1 MVGFGAG
8 LWWPGPEKKRYGQTA
23 PLGAAAVDEV
33 AYVAAI
39 LDAIHAQRDLSQVEA
54 PEDMSIINLLTGTSA
69 GALTAIYFA
78 NLHDSYCK
86 PRDND

>member
-33 AYVAAI
+33 EK
-39 LDAIHAQRDLSQVEA
+39 LKQDAQ
-54 PEDMSIINLLTGTSA
+54 
-69 GALTAIYFA
+69 TAI
-78 NLHDSYCK
+78 
-86 PRDND
+86 